1 MTPASDGSSGFPAG
15 TASLTLHRPHR
26 GGRSLR
32 AWDAADE
39 QLVAEALKR
48 LAPGQRVA
56 VVDDS
61 FGALALGLADFL
73 PDVIADSAAL
83 AEGLALNARA
93 NGLPVPAVRSW
104 EQELEALARGSASSA
119 SGTARYDAVIL
130 KVPRQLEYLGF
141 LLRWCNQV
149 LRPGGW
155 ILAGGMIKHLPD
167 QAVRVYQEL
176 VVTEAVL
183 PAKKKA
189 RLVLCQPGTQTLEHW
204 DRLWRG
210 YPVGELPAPVQG
222 LPAVFARDRLDI
234 GSRELLPFIAEA
246 VTALPPGAPVL
257 DLACGN
263 GLLGLVALSGRP
275 DLAMGFADI
284 SSQAIISARVN
295 VSAAGLDRGQCR
307 FYHAD
312 GAPPQ
317 SGPFRMILL
326 NPPFHEGGAV
336 GDHIALRLFAEAA
349 GCLTGDGELLMV
361 GNRHLGYHRSL
372 RSFFTQVQQLHA
384 SPRFVVFRCT
394 GPRQPAG
401 RS

>member
-61 FGALALGLADFL
+61 FGALALGLANFL

-93 NGLPVPAVRSW
+93 NRLPVPAVRSW
-104 EQELEALARGSASSA
+104 EQELEAVARGSASSA

-189 RLVLCQPGTQTLEHW
+189 RLVLCQPGTQTLAHW

-295 VSAAGLDRGQCR
+295 VSAAGLERGQCR

-312 GAPPQ
+312 GAPRQ

-336 GDHIALRLFAEAA
+336 GDHIAVRLFAEAA

-361 GNRHLGYHRSL
+361 GNHHLGYHRSL

-384 SPRFVVFRCT
+384 SPRFAVFRCT